1 MYVADGDRISKVK
14 AEILSEYGNN
24 NYVLKN
30 TFKPG
35 DNIVLDRM
43 NAQDEAGKFKITL
56 KSAAAAEEKKLMFS
70 EYFID
75 RPRFAGV
82 VSIIMVLLGIL
93 AIAVLPV
100 SQYPQI
106 TPPQIVVS
114 TSYPGAGAQVV
125 VDTVAVPIENQI
137 NGVENMLYMTSSSN
151 DDGSYKLTITFN
163 IGTDPDIAQVKVQN
177 RIQQVMSQLPDIVQ
191 QEGLEVTTEMSNMLA
206 LLALRSPQN
215 TYDDLY
221 LSNYAYAYLKNPL
234 SRVNGIGNVQIFGP
248 QYSMRIWLNAEKISS
263 LGLNSSDIVNIIKS
277 QNVQASVGGIGTAP
291 SPQGTNLVLSL
302 TAEGLLNTVDDFN
315 NIVVATSENG
325 GIVRLKDVSRI
336 ELGADTYAMNAKFD
350 NAPAV
355 IMALSQTPGSNS
367 LDIMNNVGKEIT
379 ALQKTFGDDMELK
392 VAYDSTLYVRSSIA
406 GIIETLIITFALV
419 VLVTYIFLQKAKT
432 TLIPLITIPV
442 SLIATFAVIYALGF
456 DINILTLFAMI
467 LAIGLVVD
475 DAIIVVERVQYL
487 MVYEKWTLTA
497 PRSRRCSR
505 SAAPSLPP
513 LLFCCRFLCRLV

>member
-1 MYVADGDRISKVK
+1 
-14 AEILSEYGNN
+14 
-24 NYVLKN
+24 
-30 TFKPG
+30 
-35 DNIVLDRM
+35 
-43 NAQDEAGKFKITL
+43 
-56 KSAAAAEEKKLMFS
+56 MFS

-75 RPRFAGV
+75 RPRLLAWFRLSWFCSAYRRLRCCRFP
-82 VSIIMVLLGIL
+82 SIRRLRRRK
-93 AIAVLPV
+93 
-100 SQYPQI
+100 
-106 TPPQIVVS
+106 
-114 TSYPGAGAQVV
+114 
-125 VDTVAVPIENQI
+125 
-137 NGVENMLYMTSSSN
+137 SSSARRIRAPALSGGGRYGGGADRKPDQRGGEYAVYDFQPN

-336 ELGADTYAMNAKFD
+336 ELGADHLRD
-350 NAPAV
+350 
-355 IMALSQTPGSNS
+355 
-367 LDIMNNVGKEIT
+367 
-379 ALQKTFGDDMELK
+379 
-392 VAYDSTLYVRSSIA
+392 
-406 GIIETLIITFALV
+406 
-419 VLVTYIFLQKAKT
+419 
-432 TLIPLITIPV
+432 
-442 SLIATFAVIYALGF
+442 
-456 DINILTLFAMI
+456 
-467 LAIGLVVD
+467 
-475 DAIIVVERVQYL
+475 ER
-487 MVYEKWTLTA
+487 
-497 PRSRRCSR
+497 
-505 SAAPSLPP
+505 
-513 LLFCCRFLCRLV
+513 

>member
-1 MYVADGDRISKVK
+1 
-14 AEILSEYGNN
+14 
-24 NYVLKN
+24 
-30 TFKPG
+30 
-35 DNIVLDRM
+35 
-43 NAQDEAGKFKITL
+43 
-56 KSAAAAEEKKLMFS
+56 MFS

-100 SQYPQI
+100 SPVSADYAAANRRQH
-106 TPPQIVVS
+106 VVS
-114 TSYPGAGAQVV
+114 GRRRSSGGRYGGGADRKPDQRGGEY
-125 VDTVAVPIENQI
+125 AVYDFQP
-137 NGVENMLYMTSSSN
+137 N

-291 SPQGTNLVLSL
+291 SPQ
-302 TAEGLLNTVDDFN
+302 EP
-315 NIVVATSENG
+315 TS
-325 GIVRLKDVSRI
+325 
-336 ELGADTYAMNAKFD
+336 Y
-350 NAPAV
+350 
-355 IMALSQTPGSNS
+355 
-367 LDIMNNVGKEIT
+367 
-379 ALQKTFGDDMELK
+379 
-392 VAYDSTLYVRSSIA
+392 
-406 GIIETLIITFALV
+406 
-419 VLVTYIFLQKAKT
+419 
-432 TLIPLITIPV
+432 
-442 SLIATFAVIYALGF
+442 
-456 DINILTLFAMI
+456 
-467 LAIGLVVD
+467 
-475 DAIIVVERVQYL
+475 
-487 MVYEKWTLTA
+487 
-497 PRSRRCSR
+497 
-505 SAAPSLPP
+505 
-513 LLFCCRFLCRLV
+513 CR